1 LQAYG
6 TNCVAPVFSAVTS
19 AADKQAIVDAHN
31 NLRRRVAKGLETLG
45 NPGPQP
51 GAANMRNI
59 VSTILLKV
67 GVMVDIT
74 VFRRREK

>member
-6 TNCVAPVFSAVTS
+6 TNCVAPVYSGVTS
-19 AADKQAIVDAHN
+19 AADKQAIVDKHN

-51 GAANMRNI
+51 SAANMREI

-74 VFRRREK
+74 VFRRR